1 MLRDVLVLRRRG
13 AHAFVINAG
22 SHVDHEIRVA
32 WFSNSMHACGSAPLI
47 INNYYFKSKCTVAE
61 YILTLFTEIKKNNC
75 FSIHHSRSE
84 AVGLLRLMISVIAK
98 EQHPETAPKKNVGE
112 SSYKTSQAKFHS
124 LPLYIF

>member
-1 MLRDVLVLRRRG
+1 MLRDVVVLRRCK
-13 AHAFVINAG
+13 AHALVIHAG

-75 FSIHHSRSE
+75 FSIHHSRSDFNN
-84 AVGLLRLMISVIAK
+84 RRK
-98 EQHPETAPKKNVGE
+98 
-112 SSYKTSQAKFHS
+112 
-124 LPLYIF
+124 

>member
-47 INNYYFKSKCTVAE
+47 INKSN
-61 YILTLFTEIKKNNC
+61 ILN
-75 FSIHHSRSE
+75 RS
-84 AVGLLRLMISVIAK
+84 A
-98 EQHPETAPKKNVGE
+98 QWQN
-112 SSYKTSQAKFHS
+112 
-124 LPLYIF
+124 IF